1 MVVVAWIDCNMFGR
15 DRPMDNPINWSFKIG
30 RLFEIDIRVHILFI
44 LCAVFLLVMEM
55 PKGDDAPSIP
65 MTQILLHAFGSY
77 AILFGIVLLHEFG
90 HCFGCRRVGGEAS
103 EILIWPLGGLASVAP
118 PHNPRA
124 HMVTTVAG
132 PMVNVVICGV
142 CSLAIVAWTGQ
153 LGAVPWNP
161 LHPFTPVSPIV
172 LSEGQWWLLQV
183 YGLSY
188 FILLINLLPVFPFDG
203 GRILQAWLWP
213 RKGYRASMELAT
225 GIGMGGA
232 IAIGLWG
239 IVSSESLL
247 LMIAVFGY
255 ITCWQSKRMA
265 KYQDDFGDGGFSS
278 HGEFSE
284 SWNEPERK
292 PGYFER
298 RKIRKADE
306 QAEREHAK
314 LASVEKE
321 VERILSKVSAS
332 GLASLSAAERRVL
345 EEETKRQQSINS

>member
-1 MVVVAWIDCNMFGR
+1 MFGT
-15 DRPMDNPINWSFKIG
+15 DKPMDNPINWSFKVG
-30 RLFEIDIRVHILFI
+30 RLFDIDIRVHILFV
-44 LCAVFLLVMEM
+44 LCAVFLIAMEL
-55 PKGDDAPSIP
+55 PKGETASSVPIS
-65 MTQILLHAFGSY
+65 TVLLHALGSY

-90 HCFGCRRVGGEAS
+90 HCFGCRQVGGEAR

-118 PHNPRA
+118 PHNPSA

-132 PMVNVVICGV
+132 PMVNVLICGL

-161 LHPFTPVSPIV
+161 LHPFTPVSPV
-172 LSEGQWWLLQV
+172 LLSEGQWWLLQV

-232 IAIGLWG
+232 IVIGLAS
-239 IVSSESLL
+239 IFQAESLL

-255 ITCWQSKRMA
+255 ITCWQTRRMA
-265 KYQDDFGDGGFSS
+265 KYQEDFSDGGFSS
-278 HGEFSE
+278 HGDFSD
-284 SWNEPERK
+284 SWDAPERK

-298 RKIRKADE
+298 RRMRKASE
-306 QAEREHAK
+306 QAERERNR
-314 LASVEKE
+314 LASVEHE

-332 GLASLSAAERRVL
+332 GLASLSPPERRVL